1 MPVMIQC
8 QCAWVGLIQC
18 QWASL
23 KKSLYLSSVC
33 FCTYIYLHLYL
44 FSHHSEP
51 EVQTHSK
58 KHSNL
63 TESSHWRPYVLYSW
77 SSPVLHQGTSITPSH
92 QYYTKPAV
100 LPQDTSAPTT
110 TPISHQASRTPSK
123 TRVLHQGTSITP
135 RHQYCT
141 KPAVHQNSI
150 HGEEEA
156 HRTPGWPSASFTL
169 SRIQILI
176 SSRLS
181 PPHSQQQVG
190 W

>member
-1 MPVMIQC
+1 MFV
-8 QCAWVGLIQC
+8 
-18 QWASL
+18 
-23 KKSLYLSSVC
+23 SVLTSIC
-33 FCTYIYLHLYL
+33 ICIYLVITVSRRCRHIPRSTPTSLRA
-44 FSHHSEP
+44 
-51 EVQTHSK
+51 
-58 KHSNL
+58 L
-63 TESSHWRPYVLYSW
+63 TGGPMYFIHGRHQYYTKA
-77 SSPVLHQGTSITPSH
+77 PVLHQVTSITPRH

-110 TPISHQASRTPSK
+110 TPISHQASCTPSK
-123 TRVLHQGTSITP
+123 TTVLHQGTSITP

-169 SRIQILI
+169 SRILILI

-190 W
+190 WWNWLIV